1 MAQYGTVYVDERYSA
16 IVAPNLY
23 GQSTLQ
29 PKITYND
36 AYQGDAASGLVKIP
50 RIVRDGNGD
59 PKPPASDFSHETAAN
74 VLLDLRLNNG
84 FFKSKKI
91 YGIAAASVNYKLAEA
106 QLATS
111 TQDARQDWQRS
122 GLACLI
128 KEGTADTDTSALT
141 KANLKQRIVAARAA
155 LRAKHAM
162 PDVLTLSVGAFAA
175 FLEFAGSEYTP
186 DKNNEVAT
194 TGRSGSWLG
203 FRVCEAD
210 LIDGAVNKYFDNAG
224 VLQTVDMTKVDFVM
238 YDHLAF
244 AVVNHLETIRIV
256 DAVDFVGS
264 YAQVNINSGYRVN
277 NADMVLV
284 HQHA

>member
-1 MAQYGTVYVDERYSA
+1 MAQYGNTYVDERYSA

-29 PKITYND
+29 PGVTFND
-36 AYQGDAASGLVKIP
+36 QYQGDAASGLVKIP

-59 PKPPASDFSHETAAN
+59 PLPPASDFTHENAEN
-74 VLLDLRLNNG
+74 VLIDLRLNNG

-91 YGIAAASVNYKLAEA
+91 YGIAAASVNYQLAEA

-128 KEGTADTDTSALT
+128 KEGTADTDTSAIT
-141 KANLKQRIVAARAA
+141 KANIKQRIVAARAA

-162 PDVLTLSVGAFAA
+162 PNVLKLSVSAFAA

-194 TGRSGSWLG
+194 TGRSGNWLG
-203 FRVCEAD
+203 FRVYEAD
-210 LIDGAVNKYFDNAG
+210 LMDGAVNKYYDHAG
-224 VLQTVDMTKVDFVM
+224 TLQTVDMTKADFVM
-238 YDHLAF
+238 YDYMAY
-244 AVVNHLETIRIV
+244 AVVNHLETIRLV
-256 DAVDFVGS
+256 DATQFVGS
-264 YAQVNINSGYRVN
+264 YAQVNINSGFRVN

-284 HQHA
+284 HQHS